1 MSLTEIT
8 ARYCRLCSGSKR
20 EAERCRVPN
29 CSLHQAWEIAD
40 AMQLAMIVRKHCLAC
55 MGGSRKLVKECSITG
70 CVLYP
75 YRMKEGGTK

>member
-1 MSLTEIT
+1 
-8 ARYCRLCSGSKR
+8 
-20 EAERCRVPN
+20 
-29 CSLHQAWEIAD
+29 
-40 AMQLAMIVRKHCLAC
+40 MQLAMIVRKHCLAC